1 MKRLNSLTLLTL
13 FTLIALVG
21 MLLFASKA
29 NANRS
34 FGLAESDMASVDVF
48 SLVDRA
54 LSGDEMT
61 AERRSFE
68 AESNAA
74 IEALQQQLVQ
84 LQTQLGALS
93 PDDPNGGQLYQQ
105 YQQLQGQ
112 LQQASQAAS
121 LDYQT
126 LIAEQIAQGYR
137 EIYAAVNEIAAEQG
151 YTFVF
156 ATRSDGELLQTDT
169 INGITQEILARP
181 LVTPPSATDLTEA
194 VRIKLGYPEEIA
206 EEANE
211 STEGEAQVD
220 GEPDDSAAPTD
231 GE

>member
-13 FTLIALVG
+13 LTLIALGG
-21 MLLFASKA
+21 MLIFAPKA
-29 NANRS
+29 NADRS
-34 FGLAESDMASVDVF
+34 FSLAEGDIASVDVF
-48 SLVDRA
+48 ALVDRA
-54 LSGDEMT
+54 LSGEEMT
-61 AERRSFE
+61 AARRNFE
-68 AESNAA
+68 AESNSG
-74 IEALQQQLVQ
+74 IEAMQQQLIQ

-105 YQQLQGQ
+105 YQQMQGQ

-137 EIYAAVNEIAAEQG
+137 EIYAAVNELAAEQG
-151 YTFVF
+151 YSFVF

-181 LVTPPSATDLTEA
+181 LVTPPAATDLTEA
-194 VRIKLGYPEEIA
+194 IRIKLGYPEELA
-206 EEANE
+206 EEATEDAADDANE
-211 STEGEAQVD
+211 TEPADPMD
-220 GEPDDSAAPTD
+220 GE
-231 GE
+231 